1 MHPQIIR
8 WINHFL
14 MLSFDLGAYGAESEE
29 TVRLRKNRF
38 QKSDDYFDDDFFFN
52 TNSTTLNSQPTA
64 PIRFYG
70 KFGVSEEMKR
80 RHSQYFFDSLWF
92 FLLTLGLG
100 EAERQLAFDEIHIQF
115 RNPRR
120 YWFAV
125 DDPKR
130 EGNLWLKLENNR
142 VPLSHWKKKLRMTR
156 TQFYKFLDLF
166 EGSLDPVK
174 GPNYRSVSG
183 GHKLAFFLYFLAH
196 KAEVAVVADLFGI
209 SPQAGSVFIKQ
220 VSDLI
225 CEKIQPKFIHMPWTN
240 ADMKAKVEAYENRFG
255 LPGVFGAIDGSH
267 FKIKKPPVNP
277 LEYHCYKGYH
287 SFNVQAICD
296 SNGLFLDV

>member
-1 MHPQIIR
+1 MHPQIVR
-8 WINHFL
+8 WVNHFL

-80 RHSQYFFDSLWF
+80 RHSRYFFDSLWF

-100 EAERQLAFDEIHIQF
+100 EAQRQLAFDELHIQF
-115 RNPRR
+115 RDPRR

-142 VPLSHWKKKLRMTR
+142 VPLSHWKK
-156 TQFYKFLDLF
+156 
-166 EGSLDPVK
+166 
-174 GPNYRSVSG
+174 NY
-183 GHKLAFFLYFLAH
+183 
-196 KAEVAVVADLFGI
+196 E
-209 SPQAGSVFIKQ
+209 
-220 VSDLI
+220 
-225 CEKIQPKFIHMPWTN
+225 
-240 ADMKAKVEAYENRFG
+240 
-255 LPGVFGAIDGSH
+255 
-267 FKIKKPPVNP
+267 
-277 LEYHCYKGYH
+277 
-287 SFNVQAICD
+287 
-296 SNGLFLDV
+296 